1 MCAQRA
7 VVATRGATG
16 RIMRAGATHWEA
28 TAAFILVNVSHNVE
42 CERMFCFFRVSQ
54 GLPRRWEEWEE
65 WEESEEEEEEGG
77 RGRSLFCS
85 VVYTLLVKTPR
96 GHDGGWSVV

>member
-42 CERMFCFFRVSQ
+42 CERMLCFFRVYRELTPQDARPSN
-54 GLPRRWEEWEE
+54 RRP
-65 WEESEEEEEEGG
+65 S
-77 RGRSLFCS
+77 SSPFQPAS
-85 VVYTLLVKTPR
+85 
-96 GHDGGWSVV
+96 D